1 MNSQLK
7 IDINILR
14 NLARIRECDID
25 AFEEKAK
32 LVFAE
37 NSDYA
42 HNMTSEAISK
52 MNLEFDEGVADGL
65 KLIDNLEDIL
75 YIASKIP
82 ENFRTLDQNQADAIT
97 HSVDVFIK
105 KHHAASHLSHSNIC
119 L

>member
-14 NLARIRECDID
+14 NLARILECDID

-52 MNLEFDEGVADGL
+52 MKMVMDSHIWDERLFLSRFPL
-65 KLIDNLEDIL
+65 K
-75 YIASKIP
+75 KM
-82 ENFRTLDQNQADAIT
+82 
-97 HSVDVFIK
+97 
-105 KHHAASHLSHSNIC
+105 
-119 L
+119 